1 MGIYIRSERAGPY
14 VVHQTA
20 IYRNRV
26 AVLEERSTV
35 GKTREGITCES
46 RGNHCTET
54 VVTLAPKV

>member
-1 MGIYIRSERAGPY
+1 MGIYIRQKEPVRTY
-14 VVHQTA
+14 VHQTA

-35 GKTREGITCES
+35 GKTREGITCEC